1 MIVFIRH
8 GETEYNAKGLWMGLT
23 DEPLNKNGLVQA
35 HLAAEQL
42 KALAF
47 SRIYTSPLKRAY
59 ETACIIH
66 NKQSTNPELIV
77 EKSFQERAFG
87 NFEGLT
93 KTATRRKKLE
103 EAYGVES
110 MLDLQSRLLLAMS
123 KIKTLENT
131 LIVSH
136 SAVFRCL
143 VENLGFSVESKKNSL
158 SNCEFAI
165 LTAPEMADNT

>member
-42 KALAF
+42 NALAF
-47 SRIYTSPLKRAY
+47 SRIYSSPLKRAY
-59 ETACIIH
+59 ETARIIH
-66 NKQSTNPELIV
+66 SRQLTKPELIV
-77 EKSFQERAFG
+77 EKLFQERAFG

-93 KTATRRKKLE
+93 KTATRKRKLE
-103 EAYGVES
+103 ETFGVES
-110 MLDLQSRLLLAMS
+110 MPNLQSRLLLAMS
-123 KIKTLENT
+123 KIKTTENT

-143 VENLGFSVESKKNSL
+143 VENLGFSVENNKNFL

-165 LTAPEMADNT
+165 LTAPKMVNNT